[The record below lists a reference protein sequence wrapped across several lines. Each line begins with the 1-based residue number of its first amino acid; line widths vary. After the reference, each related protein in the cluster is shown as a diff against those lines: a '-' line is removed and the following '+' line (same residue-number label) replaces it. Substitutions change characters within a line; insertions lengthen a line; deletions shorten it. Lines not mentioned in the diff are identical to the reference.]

1 LAAAEAIRIR
11 HGCPSAD
18 FEAFQPVVRIRNSAG
33 AFSVVLDPTTHASDN
48 PASASSRRRASERR
62 SKVLIG
68 LAIVVAVIALWAI
81 GIFNGLVGLK
91 NQVQNAWKQIDVQL
105 KRRHDLIPNLVNTV
119 KGMMKFEQETLTK
132 VMEARAKAIS
142 ARTVGEKG
150 AAESELTGS
159 LARLLAVFENY
170 PDLKSN
176 QNVLQ
181 LQEEL
186 TTTENQI
193 GFSRQHYNDLVMRFN
208 TQQQTFP
215 ANLIAGMLGFT
226 PAEFLEIAAT
236 EREVPRVDLSTA

>member
-1 LAAAEAIRIR
+1 MLIWLPI
-11 HGCPSAD
+11 
-18 FEAFQPVVRIRNSAG
+18 
-33 AFSVVLDPTTHASDN
+33 VL
-48 PASASSRRRASERR
+48 
-62 SKVLIG
+62 
-68 LAIVVAVIALWAI
+68 AVIVLWAI
-81 GIFNGLVGLK
+81 AIFNGLVGLR

-208 TQQQTFP
+208 TSQQTFP
-215 ANLIAGMLGFT
+215 ANLLAGMLGFT
-226 PAEFLEIAAT
+226 PAEFLEIAT
-236 EREVPRVDLSTA
+236 GEREVPRVDLSTA

>member
-1 LAAAEAIRIR
+1 
-11 HGCPSAD
+11 
-18 FEAFQPVVRIRNSAG
+18 
-33 AFSVVLDPTTHASDN
+33 
-48 PASASSRRRASERR
+48 
-62 SKVLIG
+62 VLIG
-68 LAIVVAVIALWAI
+68 LAIVVAVIALWVI

-132 VMEARAKAIS
+132 VMDARAKAIS

-150 AAESELTGS
+150 VAESELTGS
-159 LARLLAVFENY
+159 LARLIAVFENY

-208 TQQQTFP
+208 TQQQSFP